1 MGELLSV
8 NKNRGS
14 SSQCHSFVLESLP
27 CAIKNAPVFDCF
39 PINFVNGNSSCVW
52 WGSLFIVFQ
61 VGDTCLHV
69 AARYNHVSMLRILLG
84 AFCSVAEKNQ
94 VGLSMWLTL
103 LSRKRAFP
111 GFYVLSCIFG
121 KGFESRPILWHYF
134 FSAFCSP
141 SVRCNGRIACVT
153 TFISF
158 FHPFFFWVEILLIR
172 KRMRCMYTQYVN
184 ILFSVAFIRLKCNT
198 IPMIIM

>member
-94 VGLSMWLTL
+94 VSLT
-103 LSRKRAFP
+103 
-111 GFYVLSCIFG
+111 
-121 KGFESRPILWHYF
+121 
-134 FSAFCSP
+134 
-141 SVRCNGRIACVT
+141 
-153 TFISF
+153 
-158 FHPFFFWVEILLIR
+158 
-172 KRMRCMYTQYVN
+172 M
-184 ILFSVAFIRLKCNT
+184 
-198 IPMIIM
+198 